1 MGALQLGIQI
11 QAPWDADFH
20 ETSHKDALLSQLRLR
35 VRNGLFTWQSLC
47 AESGLCLPFAC
58 PSQ

>member
-11 QAPWDADFH
+11 QTPWDADFH
-20 ETSHKDALLSQLRLR
+20 ETSHKDALLSLLI
-35 VRNGLFTWQSLC
+35 VRNALFTWQLLC

-58 PSQ
+58 PS